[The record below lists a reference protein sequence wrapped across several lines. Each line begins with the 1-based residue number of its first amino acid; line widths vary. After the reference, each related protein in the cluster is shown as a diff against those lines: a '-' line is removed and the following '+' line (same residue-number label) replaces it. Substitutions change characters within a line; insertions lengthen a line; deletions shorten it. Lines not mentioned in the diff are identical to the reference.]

1 MGMQENMRLLTRLH
15 PITIFCYMTAV
26 LGIAMFCLN
35 PVMQVCSLLGAC
47 ILLWMLSG
55 RIAWRRVPVYVLF
68 FAMIAGMN
76 PLFYHNGATVL
87 FYLNGN
93 RITLEAVRYGIC
105 TACMLGGVFLWC
117 RSLSQMFSSDRVLC
131 LLGAVSP
138 KAALICSMTLRFL
151 PMYARQMEKTKA
163 QQRLLG
169 LYQEH
174 TLFDRIRGSLKV
186 FAAVTT
192 WAFEHSMHTADSMQA
207 RGYGACRR
215 TQYRRW
221 RFGRRD
227 AVLCGAVILLSIAI
241 VIEMSRGSV
250 SMRFYP
256 VTQTVPFG
264 AESVITYLCYAAVCL
279 SLPAA
284 LYVMRIKR
292 MWVESRER
300 EIE

>member
-1 MGMQENMRLLTRLH
+1 MQENKRLLMRLH
-15 PITIFCYMTAV
+15 PITTLCYMTAV
-26 LGIAMFCLN
+26 LGIAMFCMN
-35 PVMQVCSLLGAC
+35 PVMQGCSLICAC
-47 ILLWMLSG
+47 IFLRMLSE
-55 RIAWRRVPVYVLF
+55 RIVWRRVPKFMLF
-68 FAMIAGMN
+68 FVVIAVIN

-105 TACMLGGVFLWC
+105 TACMFSGVFLWC
-117 RSLSQMFSSDRVLC
+117 RSLSKIFSSDRILC

-138 KAALICSMTLRFL
+138 KASLVCSMTLRFL

-169 LYQEH
+169 LYREN
-174 TLFDRIRGSLKV
+174 TLIDRIRGNMKV

-192 WAFEHSMHTADSMQA
+192 WALEHSMHTADSMQA

-221 RFGRRD
+221 RFGRLD
-227 AVLCGAVILLSIAI
+227 AALCGWMLLLLIAI
-241 VIEMSRGSV
+241 VIEINRGSV

-256 VTQTVPFG
+256 VTDAIPLG
-264 AESVITYLCYAAVCL
+264 AESLFVYLCYAAVCFA
-279 SLPAA
+279 LPAA
-284 LYVMRIKR
+284 FCVLRFRR
-292 MWVESRER
+292 MMRER
-300 EIE
+300 EL